1 MPRVAGVDPG
11 TVSFDLCVLQDGEP
25 VVEQVFD
32 TGSLSRECNPPHSP
46 PNHHPLLNALQR
58 HGPYDLIY
66 GPSGY
71 GLPLV
76 AAGDVGERELAEM
89 VLVRPDER
97 GRDTGVGGMRSL
109 LRALARSGLPI
120 VFGPGVI
127 HLPSVPSHRKYNRI
141 DLGTADK
148 VCAAACAIVDQSR
161 RRAIAAGETAMV
173 LLELGGAFT
182 AALAIADGQIV
193 DGVGGSSGP
202 LGVRAAG
209 ALDGELA
216 YLLAPVLGKH
226 TLFTGG
232 ALDPTGALQIADLA
246 ALWASP
252 AHAEGWTA
260 LLEAAAK
267 AVRALLVSLP
277 APHEIVVSGRL
288 ARVPELVAALASS
301 LGDIAPVIALRPRR
315 ASAAAHGGALLADAL
330 AGGRHAILA
339 DVLRLR
345 EASGTAL
352 DHVRVAGAETIALG

>member
-25 VVEQVFD
+25 VVEQVLE
-32 TGSLSRECNPPHSP
+32 TGSLREDSEPV
-46 PNHHPLLNALQR
+46 HPLLQALVR
-58 HGPYDLIY
+58 HGPYDLVY

-76 AAGDVGERELAEM
+76 AASDVGERELAEM
-89 VLVRPDER
+89 VLVRPDEAHA
-97 GRDTGVGGMRSL
+97 DAGVGGMRSL
-109 LRALARSGLPI
+109 LRALARSGLPV

-127 HLPSVPSHRKYNRI
+127 HLPSVPGHRKYNRI

-148 VCAAACAIVDQSR
+148 VCAAAYAIADQSA
-161 RRAIAAGETAMV
+161 RRAIPLAQTAMV

-182 AALAIADGQIV
+182 AALAIAGGEIV
-193 DGVGGSSGP
+193 DGMGGSSGP

-216 YLLAPVLGKH
+216 YLLGPALRKR

-232 ALDPTGALQIADLA
+232 ALDPTGTLGRTDLR
-246 ALWASP
+246 ALWSSE
-252 AHAEGWTA
+252 AHACGWTA

-267 AVRALLVSLP
+267 AVRGLLVSVS
-277 APHEIVVSGRL
+277 APYEIVVSGRL
-288 ARVPELVAALASS
+288 ARVPELVASLAGS
-301 LGDIAPVIALRPRR
+301 LSDVAPVIALVPQR

-330 AGGRHAILA
+330 AGGSNAALA
-339 DVLRLR
+339 EVLRLR
-345 EASGTAL
+345 ESSGTAL
-352 DHVRVAGAETIALG
+352 DHLRVEGTDSIALG

>member
-25 VVEQVFD
+25 AVEQVFE
-32 TGSLSRECNPPHSP
+32 TGSLSADSG
-46 PNHHPLLNALQR
+46 PLLEALAR

-76 AAGDVGERELAEM
+76 AAADVGDRELAEM
-89 VLVRPDER
+89 VLVRTDEAR
-97 GRDTGVGGMRSL
+97 ADAGVGGMRSL
-109 LRALARSGLPI
+109 LRALARSGLPV

-127 HLPSVPSHRKYNRI
+127 HLPSVPRHRKYNRI

-148 VCAAACAIVDQSR
+148 VCAAAYAIADQSA
-161 RRAIAAGETAMV
+161 RRAIALRETAMV

-182 AALAIADGQIV
+182 AAMAITGGQIV
-193 DGVGGSSGP
+193 DGLGGSSGP

-209 ALDGELA
+209 ALDGEVA
-216 YLLAPVLGKH
+216 YLLGPALRKQ

-232 ALDPTGALQIADLA
+232 ALDPTGSLQITDLE
-246 ALWASP
+246 ALWSSA
-252 AHAEGWTA
+252 AYAEGWTA
-260 LLEAAAK
+260 LLEAVAK
-267 AVRALLVSLP
+267 AVRALRVSVP

-288 ARVPELVAALASS
+288 ARLPELVAALGSS
-301 LGDIAPVIALRPRR
+301 LGDVAPVIALVPGR

-330 AGGRHAILA
+330 AGGRNAVLA
-339 DVLRLR
+339 EVLRVR

-352 DHVRVAGAETIALG
+352 DHLRVAGVETISLG

>member
-11 TVSFDLCVLQDGEP
+11 TVSFDLCVLQDSEP
-25 VVEQVFD
+25 VVEQVFE
-32 TGSLSRECNPPHSP
+32 TGSLSENSE
-46 PNHHPLLNALQR
+46 PLLRALAD
-58 HGPYDLIY
+58 HGPYDLVY

-76 AAGDVGERELAEM
+76 AAADVGEPELAQM
-89 VLVRPDER
+89 VLVRPDE
-97 GRDTGVGGMRSL
+97 THAEAGVGGMRSL
-109 LRALARSGLPI
+109 LRALARSGLPV

-127 HLPSVPSHRKYNRI
+127 HLASVPGHRKYNRI

-148 VCAAACAIVDQSR
+148 VCAAAYAIADQSA
-161 RRAIAAGETAMV
+161 RRAIPLHETAMV

-182 AALAIADGQIV
+182 AALAIAGGQIV
-193 DGVGGSSGP
+193 DGMGGSSGP

-216 YLLAPVLGKH
+216 YLLGPALRKR

-232 ALDPTGALQIADLA
+232 ALDPRGAGGDPA
-246 ALWASP
+246 ALWGSP
-252 AHAEGWTA
+252 AHAGGWTA

-267 AVRALLVSLP
+267 AVRALTVSVGTP
-277 APHEIVVSGRL
+277 DEVVVSGRL
-288 ARVPELVAALASS
+288 ARLTELVDALATS
-301 LGDIAPVIALRPRR
+301 LVDIAPVVALVPGA

-330 AGGRHAILA
+330 VCGRNAPLA

-345 EASGTAL
+345 ECRGTAL
-352 DHVRVAGAETIALG
+352 DHLRVAGAETITLG